1 MLLAKV
7 VDEAGEA
14 WSLSYA
20 EDDGNGA
27 NVSNAAASFAVVLV
41 AVVAG
46 RIAAANIA

>member
-20 EDDGNGA
+20 EDDDNGA
-27 NVSNAAASFAVVLV
+27 DASNAASFVVLLM